1 VATDRGV
8 GSGIVWAADGTI
20 VTNDHVVAGASRV
33 TVSFADGR
41 HAEAR
46 VLATDAYSDVAV
58 LRADRSDLPAA
69 TWASSEPSVGAFVVA
84 IGSPLGFQFSVT
96 QGIVSALGRT
106 LPGASSTVDLIQ
118 TDAAISPGNSGGA
131 LIDQRGEVVGMNV
144 AYIPPSTGAVAIGL
158 AIPAPTVTNVV
169 RQLLEDGKA
178 EHAFLGVQPATL
190 TPEIAQQLGVSAT
203 SGVIVVQVV
212 PDSPAD
218 RAGIETGDVLV
229 QFGDQNLEKAE
240 DLLVALRGAKVGDR
254 VPVKYI
260 DQNGREQTTT
270 VTLAEA
276 PTPPK

>member
-1 VATDRGV
+1 LEGASIVNTRVMGSVVRPLAAVIVLALVALAGCDTDATPHGNVAPETTARSAAAGFTFDQIPGLVQRAEPFVVSVATDRGV

-58 LRADRSDLPAA
+58 LRADRSDPPAA
-69 TWASSEPSVGAFVVA
+69 TWVSSEPSVGAFVVA

-131 LIDQRGEVVGMNV
+131 LVDEHGEVVGMN
-144 AYIPPSTGAVAIGL
+144 AAL
-158 AIPAPTVTNVV
+158 
-169 RQLLEDGKA
+169 
-178 EHAFLGVQPATL
+178 H
-190 TPEIAQQLGVSAT
+190 SAL
-203 SGVIVVQVV
+203 
-212 PDSPAD
+212 D
-218 RAGIETGDVLV
+218 R
-229 QFGDQNLEKAE
+229 
-240 DLLVALRGAKVGDR
+240 RGGDR
-254 VPVKYI
+254 VGDPRS
-260 DQNGREQTTT
+260 DRHQRR
-270 VTLAEA
+270 A
-276 PTPPK
+276 PTPRRWHS